1 MSGKDNLIPGNKRSK
16 EEVRAIGQKGG
27 RASVKARRKKK
38 ALRQILESCLS
49 MRIREIEDESVRKT
63 IQAAANS
70 ENGEITIGEAII
82 NGLVRQAIKGSPKA
96 AGLILDTMGE
106 SPAIQLKKKELELRE
121 RQLEGDRNTDSGPVI
136 ITGEEHIKP

>member
-27 RASVKARRKKK
+27 KASVKARRKKK
-38 ALRQILESCLS
+38 ALRKILESCLS
-49 MRIREIEDESVRKT
+49 MRISEIEDESIRRT
-63 IQAAANS
+63 IQAAACS
-70 ENGEITIGEAII
+70 ENGEITIGEAIV

-106 SPAIQLKKKELELRE
+106 SPAIQLKRKELQLKE
-121 RQLEGDRNTDSGPVI
+121 RQLEGPGNAESGPVI
-136 ITGEEHIKP
+136 ITGEENIKP

>member
-49 MRIREIEDESVRKT
+49 MRISEIEDESVRKT
-63 IQAAANS
+63 IQTAANS

-121 RQLEGDRNTDSGPVI
+121 RQLEGDGNTDNGPVI

>member
-49 MRIREIEDESVRKT
+49 MRISEIEDESVRKT
-63 IQAAANS
+63 IQTAANS

-121 RQLEGDRNTDSGPVI
+121 RQLEGNGNTDSGPVI